1 MSTQLLLMAKAPRPG
16 RVKTR
21 LCPPASLEQAATI
34 AAAAL
39 ADTIDVLAATPVA
52 RHTIVLSGRYPTPA
66 GWHALDQRGTGL
78 AERLAHAYADTA
90 LPATASLL
98 VGADTP
104 QLTVD
109 LMATAASALDDGADA
124 VFGPAHDGGWWALGL
139 RDPAHGA
146 ALREVPMSTPDTGRR
161 TLAALYARGLSVA
174 MLPALRDV
182 DVAADAYAVA
192 QLCPESRFA
201 AAVRDNLP
209 PP

>member
-16 RVKTR
+16 QVKTR

-39 ADTIDVLAATPVA
+39 ADTIDVLAATPA
-52 RHTIVLSGRYPTPA
+52 AGHTIVLCGRYPTPA
-66 GWHALDQRGTGL
+66 GWRTVSQRGTGL
-78 AERLAHAYADTA
+78 AERLAHAYADSA

-109 LMATAASALDDGADA
+109 LLATAASTLDDGADA
-124 VFGPAHDGGWWALGL
+124 VFGPAQDGGWWALGL

-174 MLPALRDV
+174 MLPTLRDV

-201 AAVRDNLP
+201 AAVRENLP
-209 PP
+209 ER